1 MNSLHE
7 RMMTVHEMRGK
18 LEMQAGE
25 LASAKEL
32 LDTPCHVKKKT
43 YICVLRLLATLK
55 GLDTKLSANF
65 ESLAGLKADLQLREG
80 EAISDEFLGCKAHCK
95 LFPRKIRSCID
106 LEPCF

>member
-1 MNSLHE
+1 MS
-7 RMMTVHEMRGK
+7 R
-18 LEMQAGE
+18 
-25 LASAKEL
+25 
-32 LDTPCHVKKKT
+32 KKT

-55 GLDTKLSANF
+55 GIDTKLSANF

-80 EAISDEFLGCKAHCK
+80 EAISDKFLGCKAHCK